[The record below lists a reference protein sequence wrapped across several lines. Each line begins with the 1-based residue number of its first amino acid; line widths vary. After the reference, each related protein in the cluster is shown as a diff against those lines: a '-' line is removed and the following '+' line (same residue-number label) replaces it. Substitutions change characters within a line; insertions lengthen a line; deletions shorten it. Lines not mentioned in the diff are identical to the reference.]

1 MVINIVIVSV
11 LVILIIHYSI
21 DYLKSF
27 LNPLPPSL
35 EDLKYK
41 KYKTI
46 IDEITRPKV
55 EPVLG
60 SDQEPSIPGSEPVL
74 GADQEPPNQVAEPS
88 PGSEPDLQSYF
99 QTMYDFNSIVDFDQ

>member
-1 MVINIVIVSV
+1 MIVSV

-46 IDEITRPKV
+46 IDEMTRPKV
-55 EPVLG
+55 QPVLVL
-60 SDQEPSIPGSEPVL
+60 DQELS
-74 GADQEPPNQVAEPS
+74 S
-88 PGSEPDLQSYF
+88 PGSELSPGSDPDLQSYF
-99 QTMYDFNSIVDFDQ
+99 QTMYDFNSIMDFDQ

>member
-1 MVINIVIVSV
+1 MVFNIVIVSV

-46 IDEITRPKV
+46 IDEMTRPKI

-60 SDQEPSIPGSEPVL
+60 SDK
-74 GADQEPPNQVAEPS
+74 DQPNQVAEPVLDLDQEPPS
-88 PGSEPDLQSYF
+88 PGSDPDLQSYF
-99 QTMYDFNSIVDFDQ
+99 QTMYDFNSIMDFDQ

>member
-1 MVINIVIVSV
+1 MVFNIVIVSV

-35 EDLKYK
+35 EHLKYK

-46 IDEITRPKV
+46 IDEMTRPKV

-60 SDQEPSIPGSEPVL
+60 S
-74 GADQEPPNQVAEPS
+74 DQEPPNQVAEPS

-99 QTMYDFNSIVDFDQ
+99 QTMYDFNSIMDFDQ

>member
-1 MVINIVIVSV
+1 MVFNIVIVSV

-46 IDEITRPKV
+46 IDEMTRPKI

-60 SDQEPSIPGSEPVL
+60 SDKDQPNQVAELVL
-74 GADQEPPNQVAEPS
+74 GADQDPLS
-88 PGSEPDLQSYF
+88 PGSDPDLQSYF
-99 QTMYDFNSIVDFDQ
+99 QTMYDFNSIMDFDQ

>member
-1 MVINIVIVSV
+1 MVFNIVIVSV

-46 IDEITRPKV
+46 IDEMTRPKV
-55 EPVLG
+55 EPVL
-60 SDQEPSIPGSEPVL
+60 DQGSEPSL
-74 GADQEPPNQVAEPS
+74 WSELS
-88 PGSEPDLQSYF
+88 PGSDPDLQSYF
-99 QTMYDFNSIVDFDQ
+99 QTMYDFNSIMDFEK

>member
-1 MVINIVIVSV
+1 MVFNIVIVSV

-55 EPVLG
+55 ESVPG
-60 SDQEPSIPGSEPVL
+60 SDRKPSIPGSNPVPDL
-74 GADQEPPNQVAEPS
+74 DQEPPS
-88 PGSEPDLQSYF
+88 PGSDPDLQSYF
-99 QTMYDFNSIVDFDQ
+99 QTMYDFNSIMDFNQ

>member
-1 MVINIVIVSV
+1 MVFNIVIVSV

-46 IDEITRPKV
+46 IDEMTRPKI

-60 SDQEPSIPGSEPVL
+60 SDRKPSIPGAEPVL
-74 GADQEPPNQVAEPS
+74 DLDQEPPS
-88 PGSEPDLQSYF
+88 PGSDPDLQSYF
-99 QTMYDFNSIVDFDQ
+99 QTMYDFNSIMDFDQ

>member
-1 MVINIVIVSV
+1 MIVSV

-46 IDEITRPKV
+46 IDEMTRPKV
-55 EPVLG
+55 EPVLDL
-60 SDQEPSIPGSEPVL
+60 DQEQLSPGS
-74 GADQEPPNQVAEPS
+74 EPS
-88 PGSEPDLQSYF
+88 PGSELSLGSDPDLQSYF
-99 QTMYDFNSIVDFDQ
+99 QTMYDFNSIMDFEK

>member
-1 MVINIVIVSV
+1 MVFNIVIVSV

-46 IDEITRPKV
+46 IDEMTRPKV
-55 EPVLG
+55 EPVLDL
-60 SDQEPSIPGSEPVL
+60 DQGSEPSL
-74 GADQEPPNQVAEPS
+74 GSELS
-88 PGSEPDLQSYF
+88 PGSDPDLQSYF
-99 QTMYDFNSIVDFDQ
+99 QTMYDFNSIMDFDQ

>member
-1 MVINIVIVSV
+1 MIVSV

-46 IDEITRPKV
+46 IDEMTRPKV

-60 SDQEPSIPGSEPVL
+60 LGKEP
-74 GADQEPPNQVAEPS
+74 PS
-88 PGSEPDLQSYF
+88 PGSDPDLQSYF
-99 QTMYDFNSIVDFDQ
+99 QTMYDFNSIMDFDQ

>member
-1 MVINIVIVSV
+1 MIYGVQHRDCICIGHFNYP
-11 LVILIIHYSI
+11 L
-21 DYLKSF
+21 

-55 EPVLG
+55 EPVLDL
-60 SDQEPSIPGSEPVL
+60 DQGSEPSL
-74 GADQEPPNQVAEPS
+74 GSELS
-88 PGSEPDLQSYF
+88 PGSDPDLQSYF
-99 QTMYDFNSIVDFDQ
+99 QTMYDFNSIMDFNQ

>member
-1 MVINIVIVSV
+1 MIVSV

-46 IDEITRPKV
+46 IDEMTRPKV
-55 EPVLG
+55 EPVLV
-60 SDQEPSIPGSEPVL
+60 SDQELS
-74 GADQEPPNQVAEPS
+74 S
-88 PGSEPDLQSYF
+88 PGSELSPGSDPDLQSYF
-99 QTMYDFNSIVDFDQ
+99 QTMSDFNSIMDFEK

>member
-1 MVINIVIVSV
+1 MVFNIVIVSV

-46 IDEITRPKV
+46 IDEMTRPKI

-60 SDQEPSIPGSEPVL
+60 SDKDQPNQVAEPVL
-74 GADQEPPNQVAEPS
+74 GADQDPLS
-88 PGSEPDLQSYF
+88 PGSDPDLQSYF
-99 QTMYDFNSIVDFDQ
+99 QTMYDFNSIMDFDQ

>member
-1 MVINIVIVSV
+1 MVFNIVIVSV

-46 IDEITRPKV
+46 IDEMTRPKV
-55 EPVLG
+55 EPVLV
-60 SDQEPSIPGSEPVL
+60 SDQELS
-74 GADQEPPNQVAEPS
+74 S
-88 PGSEPDLQSYF
+88 PGSELSPGSDPDLQSYF
-99 QTMYDFNSIVDFDQ
+99 QTMYDFNSIMDFEK

>member
-1 MVINIVIVSV
+1 MIVSV

-27 LNPLPPSL
+27 INPLPPSL

-46 IDEITRPKV
+46 IDEMTRPKV
-55 EPVLG
+55 EPVLVSG
-60 SDQEPSIPGSEPVL
+60 KESPIPGSEPVL
-74 GADQEPPNQVAEPS
+74 DLDQEPPS
-88 PGSEPDLQSYF
+88 PGSDPDLQSYF
-99 QTMYDFNSIVDFDQ
+99 QTMYDFNSIMDFDQ

>member
-1 MVINIVIVSV
+1 MIVSV

-46 IDEITRPKV
+46 IDEMTRPKV
-55 EPVLG
+55 EPVLDL
-60 SDQEPSIPGSEPVL
+60 DQEPPIPGSEPVL
-74 GADQEPPNQVAEPS
+74 DLEPS

-99 QTMYDFNSIVDFDQ
+99 QTMYDFNSIMDFDQ

>member
-1 MVINIVIVSV
+1 MIVSV

-46 IDEITRPKV
+46 IDEMTRPKI

-60 SDQEPSIPGSEPVL
+60 SDK
-74 GADQEPPNQVAEPS
+74 DQPNQVAEPVLNLDQDPLS
-88 PGSEPDLQSYF
+88 PGSDPDLQSYF
-99 QTMYDFNSIVDFDQ
+99 QTMYDFNSIMDFDQ

>member
-1 MVINIVIVSV
+1 MIVSV

-46 IDEITRPKV
+46 IDEMTRPKV
-55 EPVLG
+55 EPVLV
-60 SDQEPSIPGSEPVL
+60 SDQEP
-74 GADQEPPNQVAEPS
+74 PS
-88 PGSEPDLQSYF
+88 PGSDPDLQSYF
-99 QTMYDFNSIVDFDQ
+99 QTMYDFNSIMDFDQ

>member
-1 MVINIVIVSV
+1 MVFNIVIVSV

-27 LNPLPPSL
+27 INPLPPSL

-46 IDEITRPKV
+46 IDEMTRPKV
-55 EPVLG
+55 EPVLVSG
-60 SDQEPSIPGSEPVL
+60 KESPIPGSEPVL
-74 GADQEPPNQVAEPS
+74 DLDQEPPS
-88 PGSEPDLQSYF
+88 PGSDPDLQSYF
-99 QTMYDFNSIVDFDQ
+99 QTMYDFNSIMDFDQ

>member
-1 MVINIVIVSV
+1 MIVSV

-46 IDEITRPKV
+46 IDEMTRPKI

-60 SDQEPSIPGSEPVL
+60 SDKDQPNQVAEPVL
-74 GADQEPPNQVAEPS
+74 GADQDPPNQVAEPS
-88 PGSEPDLQSYF
+88 PGSDPDLQSYF
-99 QTMYDFNSIVDFDQ
+99 QTMYDFNSIMDFDQ

>member
-1 MVINIVIVSV
+1 MVFNIVIVSV

-46 IDEITRPKV
+46 IDEMTRPKV
-55 EPVLG
+55 EPVV
-60 SDQEPSIPGSEPVL
+60 SDQDPSIRGSEL
-74 GADQEPPNQVAEPS
+74 S
-88 PGSEPDLQSYF
+88 PGSDPDLQSYF
-99 QTMYDFNSIVDFDQ
+99 QTMYDFNSIMDFDQ

>member
-1 MVINIVIVSV
+1 MIVSV

-46 IDEITRPKV
+46 IDEMTRPKV
-55 EPVLG
+55 EPVLDL
-60 SDQEPSIPGSEPVL
+60 DQDPSIRGS
-74 GADQEPPNQVAEPS
+74 EPS
-88 PGSEPDLQSYF
+88 PGSELSPGSDPDLQSYF
-99 QTMYDFNSIVDFDQ
+99 QTMYDFNSIMDFEK

>member
-1 MVINIVIVSV
+1 MVFNIVIVSI

-46 IDEITRPKV
+46 IDEMTRPKV
-55 EPVLG
+55 EPVLDL
-60 SDQEPSIPGSEPVL
+60 DQEPS
-74 GADQEPPNQVAEPS
+74 S
-88 PGSEPDLQSYF
+88 PGSELSPGSDPDLQSYF
-99 QTMYDFNSIVDFDQ
+99 QTTYDFNSIMDFDQ

>member
-1 MVINIVIVSV
+1 MIVSV

-46 IDEITRPKV
+46 IDEMTRPKV
-55 EPVLG
+55 EPVLV
-60 SDQEPSIPGSEPVL
+60 SDQELS
-74 GADQEPPNQVAEPS
+74 S
-88 PGSEPDLQSYF
+88 PGSELSPGSDPDLQSYF
-99 QTMYDFNSIVDFDQ
+99 QTMYDFNSIMDFEK

>member
-1 MVINIVIVSV
+1 MVFNIVIVSV

-46 IDEITRPKV
+46 IDEMTRPKV
-55 EPVLG
+55 EPVLVSG
-60 SDQEPSIPGSEPVL
+60 KESPIPGSEPVL
-74 GADQEPPNQVAEPS
+74 DLDQEPPS
-88 PGSEPDLQSYF
+88 PGSDPDLQSYF
-99 QTMYDFNSIVDFDQ
+99 QTMYDFNSIMDFEK

>member
-1 MVINIVIVSV
+1 MIVSV

-27 LNPLPPSL
+27 INPLPPSL

-46 IDEITRPKV
+46 IDEMTRPKV
-55 EPVLG
+55 EPVLVL
-60 SDQEPSIPGSEPVL
+60 DQEPPIPGSEPVL
-74 GADQEPPNQVAEPS
+74 DLDQEPPS
-88 PGSEPDLQSYF
+88 PGSELSPGSDPDLQSYF
-99 QTMYDFNSIVDFDQ
+99 QTMYDFNSIMDFDQ

>member
-1 MVINIVIVSV
+1 MIVSV

-46 IDEITRPKV
+46 IDEMTRPKI

-60 SDQEPSIPGSEPVL
+60 SDKDQPNQGSDPSLGSEL
-74 GADQEPPNQVAEPS
+74 S
-88 PGSEPDLQSYF
+88 PGSDPDLQSYF
-99 QTMYDFNSIVDFDQ
+99 QTMYDFNSIMDFDQ

>member
-1 MVINIVIVSV
+1 MIVSV

-27 LNPLPPSL
+27 LTPLPPSL

-46 IDEITRPKV
+46 IDEMTRPKV

-60 SDQEPSIPGSEPVL
+60 SGK
-74 GADQEPPNQVAEPS
+74 EPPSQVAEPS
-88 PGSEPDLQSYF
+88 PGSDPDLQSYF
-99 QTMYDFNSIVDFDQ
+99 QTMYDFNSIMDFDQ

>member
-1 MVINIVIVSV
+1 MIVSV

-27 LNPLPPSL
+27 LNPLPPNL

-46 IDEITRPKV
+46 IDEMTRPKV
-55 EPVLG
+55 EPVLVSDQDPSIRG
-60 SDQEPSIPGSEPVL
+60 SDPSQGS
-74 GADQEPPNQVAEPS
+74 EPS
-88 PGSEPDLQSYF
+88 PGSELSPGSDPDLQSYF
-99 QTMYDFNSIVDFDQ
+99 QTMYDFNSIMDFDQ